1 MNNSFQEITE
11 AMLKI
16 PGLKN
21 LVIPVERIPS
31 DAEFQVSSNQLMAV
45 LDAEND
51 VVIESDLDFDFA
63 APTPSQPVDHGKASP
78 SKALIEAAAT
88 AKASYA
94 SATPTSGSK
103 RITIRV
109 PMPVLMACKT
119 RARTLGSPY
128 QTFINR
134 TLGAAVR
141 KSPPSN

>member
-1 MNNSFQEITE
+1 MKVL
-11 AMLKI
+11 AKV
-16 PGLKN
+16 PGLKTLAL
-21 LVIPVERIPS
+21 LVENMGTEDELKVMTS
-31 DAEFQVSSNQLMAV
+31 QLTAQ

-109 PMPVLMACKT
+109 PMAVLMACKT
-119 RARTLGSPY
+119 RARTLGIPY